1 MMRYFDEI
9 LLRENRDNFSQSD
22 IKRMIKEL
30 AQGQDKVEKEN
41 YEENNENYQDMSYIY
56 KKLLA

>member
-1 MMRYFDEI
+1 MRYFDEI

>member
-30 AQGQDKVEKEN
+30 AQGQDKVEMEN
-41 YEENNENYQDMSYIY
+41 YEENNENY
-56 KKLLA
+56 